1 MILTTLHFVAQEYA
15 MVSSGSTCERV
26 TSKAECEEA
35 ARQLSLMDTSAYE
48 LSDSNYPAYCYY
60 KPSDEE
66 LYFNSN
72 TDNTNCTSER
82 NCLCKRNT
90 VATSLAAGKS

>member
-15 MVSSGSTCERV
+15 MVSSGSTCQRV

-35 ARQLSLMDTSAYE
+35 ARQLGLIDTGASE
-48 LSDSNYPAYCYY
+48 LSNSEFPAYCYY
-60 KPSDEE
+60 KPAEE
-66 LYFNSN
+66 HLYFNTN
-72 TDNTNCTSER
+72 TDNTLCTSER

-90 VATSLAAGKS
+90 GEVNC